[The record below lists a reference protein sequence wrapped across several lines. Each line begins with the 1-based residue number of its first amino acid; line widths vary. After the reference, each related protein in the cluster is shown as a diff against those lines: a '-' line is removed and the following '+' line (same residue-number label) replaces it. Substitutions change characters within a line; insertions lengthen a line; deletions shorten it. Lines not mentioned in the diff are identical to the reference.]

1 MNINPVIKE
10 IPFPIKP
17 LDAFAVVKG
26 LPYPFFLDS
35 SFDMKGMGR
44 YSFLGASP
52 YKIIRS
58 KGKTVEVESF
68 YGNYR
73 HQGNAFDFIGEE
85 LKRFSITFDHHI
97 PFLLGGVGYFSYD
110 LLHLLEDIPS
120 KTIDDIGFPECHV
133 GFYDTSIAFDHV
145 EGKGYVVSV
154 TENKVDEV
162 IELLRSQ
169 ESEVRSQKLD
179 IQTQNS
185 KFKTQ
190 NFVSNFSKEDYIK
203 AVQKAKEY
211 IAAGDIYQ
219 VNLSQRFTTEI
230 DISPY
235 ELYLRLRAA
244 SPAPFSAYLDFGKAA
259 VLSSSPERF
268 LKVDGNDIE
277 ARPIKGTRPRG
288 KNAEEDE
295 RLKKELQQ
303 SEKDRAE
310 HIMIVDLERN
320 DLGRVCKYGT
330 VTVDEEM
337 AVESF
342 AQVHHMVSTVA
353 GELKEEVGLMDT
365 LKATFPGGSITGA
378 PKVRAMEI
386 IEELEPNRRGVYTG
400 AIGYI
405 GFNGKMDL
413 NIAIRTMVVK
423 DGKAH
428 FSVGGGIVADS
439 EPEAEYQET
448 LDKAKGMMEAL
459 RAVNSEQSKVNG

>member
-10 IPFPIKP
+10 IPSPIKP
-17 LDAFAVVKG
+17 LDAFAVIKG
-26 LPYPFFLDS
+26 HPYPFFLDS
-35 SFDMKGMGR
+35 SFDLKGLGR

-58 KGKTVEVESF
+58 KGRTVEAETF

-73 HQGNAFDFIGEE
+73 YQGDVFDFIGEE
-85 LKRFSITFDHHI
+85 LRRFSIASDHHI

-120 KTIDDIGFPECHV
+120 KTVDDIGFLDCHIA
-133 GFYDTSIAFDHV
+133 FYDTSIAFDHY
-145 EGKGYVVSV
+145 ENKGYVVSI

-162 IELLRSQ
+162 IELLKTMGTAHPTLRS
-169 ESEVRSQKLD
+169 
-179 IQTQNS
+179 NS
-185 KFKTQ
+185 PQSPLNLRGEAKGGYFS
-190 NFVSNFSKEDYIK
+190 SNFTKEDYIK
-203 AVQKAKEY
+203 AVQKAKNY

-219 VNLSQRFTTEI
+219 VNLSQRFSTEI

-235 ELYLRLRAA
+235 DLYLRLREA

-268 LKVDGNDIE
+268 LKVDSEYIE
-277 ARPIKGTRPRG
+277 TRPIKGTRPRG
-288 KNAEEDE
+288 KSTEEDK
-295 RLKKELQQ
+295 RLKKELEF
-303 SEKDRAE
+303 SDKDRAE

-330 VTVDEEM
+330 VRVEENM
-337 AVESF
+337 TVESF
-342 AQVHHMVSTVA
+342 AQVHHMVSTVT
-353 GELKEEVGLMDT
+353 GELKEGVSLMDII
-365 LKATFPGGSITGA
+365 KATFPGGSITGA

-386 IEELEPNRRGVYTG
+386 IEELEPSKRGVYTG
-400 AIGYI
+400 SIGYL

-413 NIAIRTMVVK
+413 NIAIRTIVLK

-439 EPEAEYQET
+439 DPEEEYQET
-448 LDKAKGMMEAL
+448 LDKASGMMEAL
-459 RAVNSEQSKVNG
+459 KSA

>member
-1 MNINPVIKE
+1 MNIHPVVKD
-10 IPFPIKP
+10 IPFPITI
-17 LDAFAVVKG
+17 LDVFSVIKG

-35 SFDMKGMGR
+35 SFDLNGLGR

-58 KGKTVEVESF
+58 KGKTVEVETF

-73 HQGNAFDFIGEE
+73 YQGNVLDFIGEE
-85 LKRFSITFDHHI
+85 LRRFSIASDHHI

-110 LLHLLEDIPS
+110 LLHLLEEVPS
-120 KTIDDIGFPECHV
+120 KAIDDVGFPECHIA
-133 GFYDTSIAFDHV
+133 FYDTSIAFDHL

-162 IELLRSQ
+162 IELL
-169 ESEVRSQKLD
+169 
-179 IQTQNS
+179 
-185 KFKTQ
+185 KT
-190 NFVSNFSKEDYIK
+190 VGTAHPTSTDHRPPTTDHYKSNFTKEDYIK
-203 AVQKAKEY
+203 AVRKAKEY

-219 VNLSQRFTTEI
+219 VNLSQRFSTEI

-235 ELYLRLRAA
+235 DLYLKLRKA

-268 LKVDGNDIE
+268 LKVDGGYIE
-277 ARPIKGTRPRG
+277 TRPIKGTRPRG
-288 KNAEEDE
+288 KTSEEDE
-295 RLKKELQQ
+295 MLKKELEF
-303 SEKDRAE
+303 SDKDRAE

-330 VTVDEEM
+330 VMVEENM
-337 AVESF
+337 TVESF
-342 AQVHHMVSTVA
+342 AQVHHMVSTVT
-353 GELKEEVGLMDT
+353 GELKEGVSLIDII
-365 LKATFPGGSITGA
+365 KATFPGGSITGA

-386 IEELEPNRRGVYTG
+386 IEELEPTKRGVYTG
-400 AIGYI
+400 SIGYI

-413 NIAIRTMVVK
+413 NIAIRTMLVK
-423 DGKAH
+423 DEKVH

-439 EPEAEYQET
+439 DPEAEYQET

-459 RAVNSEQSKVNG
+459 KS

>member
-1 MNINPVIKE
+1 MNIKPVIKE
-10 IPFPIKP
+10 IPFSINP
-17 LDAFAVVKG
+17 LDAFAVIKG
-26 LPYPFFLDS
+26 HPYPFFLDS
-35 SFDMKGMGR
+35 SFDLNGLGR

-58 KGKTVEVESF
+58 KGTTVEAETF

-73 HQGNAFDFIGEE
+73 YQGNVFDFIGEE
-85 LKRFSITFDHHI
+85 LKRFSIPSEHHI

-110 LLHLLEDIPS
+110 LLHLLEEILS
-120 KTIDDIGFPECHV
+120 KNSDDIGFPECHIA
-133 GFYDTSIAFDHV
+133 FYDTSIAFDHL

-162 IELLRSQ
+162 IELIKG
-169 ESEVRSQKLD
+169 ESVKS
-179 IQTQNS
+179 S
-185 KFKTQ
+185 KASNAIHPFSHSPIHR
-190 NFVSNFSKEDYIK
+190 NYLSNFSREGYIRV
-203 AVQKAKEY
+203 VQNAKEY

-219 VNLSQRFTTEI
+219 VNLSQRFSTEI
-230 DISPY
+230 DESPY
-235 ELYLRLRAA
+235 DLYLRLREA

-268 LKVDGNDIE
+268 LKVDGKYIE
-277 ARPIKGTRPRG
+277 TRPIKGTRPRG
-288 KNAEEDE
+288 TTVEEDD
-295 RLKKELQQ
+295 RLKKELLN
-303 SEKDRAE
+303 SEKDCAE

-330 VTVDEEM
+330 VKVEEGT
-337 AVESF
+337 AVETF
-342 AQVHHMVSTVA
+342 AQVHHMVSTIR
-353 GELKEEVGLMDT
+353 GELKDGVSLMDIM
-365 LKATFPGGSITGA
+365 KATFPGGSITGA

-400 AIGYI
+400 AIGYL

-423 DGKAH
+423 DSKTY

-439 EPEAEYQET
+439 DPEAEYQET

-459 RAVNSEQSKVNG
+459 RAVNSEQLKVNS